1 MMGAIPRPRVR
12 GEALP
17 DPGREGQGAG
27 GARVAAG
34 WGTGPDV
41 AGRRNRPMLA
51 RRRLGALALSA
62 AALPLARPALAAF
75 PERPITIVVPFA
87 PGGANDLAGRLL
99 ADRLGPL
106 LTPEGRALVEN
117 RPGGGSAIGA
127 EVVRRARPDG
137 HTLLVGSASTLAV
150 APASGAAAARYHP
163 TADFTPITIVGTSPL
178 GVVVPV
184 ASGIATLGALID
196 RLRAEPG
203 RVGYASSGV
212 GGVAH
217 LAADYLAVLA
227 GTTAQ
232 HVPYRGG
239 SQTAESLIKGE
250 TLYAVDQ
257 LGSVV
262 GQVRDGALRLLAVT
276 TRARDANFPDVPTV
290 AEAALPDYELTTWT
304 VMAGP
309 KDLPADVAAALS
321 RAANAALAE
330 PRVRERLESTGT
342 TPTLDSTPAS
352 TRAFLEREF
361 EIYRTI
367 VQRIGLRLE

>member
-1 MMGAIPRPRVR
+1 MP
-12 GEALP
+12 
-17 DPGREGQGAG
+17 
-27 GARVAAG
+27 
-34 WGTGPDV
+34 T
-41 AGRRNRPMLA
+41 RRQ
-51 RRRLGALALSA
+51 LGALALSGA
-62 AALPLARPALAAF
+62 VLARPALAAF
-75 PERPITIVVPFA
+75 PDRPITVIVPFA

-99 ADRLGPL
+99 ADRIGPIL
-106 LTPEGRALVEN
+106 SPEGRALVEN

-127 EVVRRARPDG
+127 EFVRRSRPDG
-137 HTLLVGSASTLAV
+137 YTLLVGSASTLAV
-150 APASGAAAARYHP
+150 APASGASAARYHP
-163 TADFTPITIVGTSPL
+163 TQDFTPITIVGTSPL
-178 GVVVPV
+178 GVVVPTN
-184 ASGIATLGALID
+184 SGITTVKQLVD

-212 GGVAH
+212 GGVSH
-217 LAADYLAVLA
+217 LGADYLAVLA

-276 TRARDANFPDVPTV
+276 TRTRDTNFPDVPTV
-290 AEAALPDYELTTWT
+290 AEAVLPDYELTTWT

-309 KDLPADVAAALS
+309 KDLPDEVAAALS
-321 RAANAALAE
+321 KAANTALAE

-342 TPTLDSTPAS
+342 TPVLDSTPAS
-352 TRAFLEREF
+352 TRAFLDREF
-361 EIYRTI
+361 ALYKNI
-367 VQRIGLRLE
+367 VQRIGLKLE

>member
-1 MMGAIPRPRVR
+1 MLTRRH
-12 GEALP
+12 L
-17 DPGREGQGAG
+17 
-27 GARVAAG
+27 
-34 WGTGPDV
+34 GT
-41 AGRRNRPMLA
+41 
-51 RRRLGALALSA
+51 LALSGA
-62 AALPLARPALAAF
+62 VLARPALAAY
-75 PERPITIVVPFA
+75 PERTITVVVPFA

-99 ADRLGPL
+99 ADRIGPL
-106 LTPEGRALVEN
+106 LSPEGRALVEN

-127 EVVRRARPDG
+127 EYVRRAKPDG
-137 HTLLVGSASTLAV
+137 YTLLVGSASTLAV
-150 APASGAAAARYHP
+150 APASGASAARYHP
-163 TADFTPITIVGTSPL
+163 TQDFTPITIVGTSPL
-178 GVVVPV
+178 GVVVPTN
-184 ASGIATLGALID
+184 SGITTVKQLVD
-196 RLRAEPG
+196 KLRAEPG
-203 RVGYASSGV
+203 LVGYASSGV

-217 LAADYLAVLA
+217 LAADYLANLA

-276 TRARDANFPDVPTV
+276 TRSRDPNFPDVPTV
-290 AEAALPDYELTTWT
+290 AEAVLPDYELTTWT

-309 KDLPADVAAALS
+309 KDLPDDVAGALS
-321 RAANAALAE
+321 KAANTALAE

-352 TRAFLEREF
+352 TRAFLDREYAL
-361 EIYRTI
+361 YRNI
-367 VQRIGLRLE
+367 VQRIGLKLD

>member
-1 MMGAIPRPRVR
+1 MITRRH
-12 GEALP
+12 L
-17 DPGREGQGAG
+17 
-27 GARVAAG
+27 
-34 WGTGPDV
+34 GTGSG
-41 AGRRNRPMLA
+41 A
-51 RRRLGALALSA
+51 ALATLLACPAFA
-62 AALPLARPALAAF
+62 AYPD
-75 PERPITIVVPFA
+75 RPITIVVPFA

-106 LTPEGRALVEN
+106 LAPDGRALVEN
-117 RPGGGSAIGA
+117 RPGAGSALGA
-127 EVVRRARPDG
+127 EFVRRARPDG

-163 TADFTPITIVGTSPL
+163 TGDFTPVTIVGTSPL

-184 ASGIATLGALID
+184 NSGITTVKQLVD

-203 RVGYASSGV
+203 RIGYASSGV
-212 GGVAH
+212 GGVSH
-217 LAADYLAVLA
+217 LGADYLANLA
-227 GTTAQ
+227 GTSAQ

-276 TRARDANFPDVPTV
+276 TRARDPNFPDVPTV
-290 AEAALPDYELTTWT
+290 AEAVLPDYELTTWT
-304 VMAGP
+304 VMVGP
-309 KDLPADVAAALS
+309 KGLPDDVAEALS
-321 RAANAALAE
+321 KAANAALAE

-352 TRAFLEREF
+352 TRAFLDKEF
-361 EIYRTI
+361 ALYTNI
-367 VQRIGLRLE
+367 VQRIGLKLD